1 MEILVTVIG
10 LNEKNE
16 QRMEEKGRSIK
27 CDFGRKLLMSYHV
40 SHF

>member
-16 QRMEEKGRSIK
+16 QRMLKYIIHKRGKRRGKQMKKYSII
-27 CDFGRKLLMSYHV
+27 L
-40 SHF
+40 